1 MTTIKKSSLTAE
13 RASDVIVGAVEAGR
27 ITALFKALGMTG
39 VKLVTDQGEWELP
52 DGDFL
57 FLLLDTR
64 ATDPTFGAEMV
75 GSKAVNDASE
85 TSGQI
90 PA

>member
-1 MTTIKKSSLTAE
+1 MTNIKKSNLTAE
-13 RASDVIVGAVEAGR
+13 RAQEVIAGAVKAGR

-57 FLLLDTR
+57 FLLLNTR
-64 ATDPTFGAEMV
+64 AADPTFGAEMV
-75 GSKAVNDASE
+75 GSAATKEAV
-85 TSGQI
+85 G
-90 PA
+90 

>member
-13 RASDVIVGAVEAGR
+13 RAQEVIVNAVKSGR
-27 ITALFKALGMTG
+27 ITALFKSLGMTN

-57 FLLLDTR
+57 FLMLNTR
-64 ATDPTFGAEMV
+64 ATAAQFGAEMV
-75 GSKAVNDASE
+75 GSTAPPAPALQATDA
-85 TSGQI
+85 
-90 PA
+90 